1 MVSWKFVTGVI
12 AAAAA
17 VVSAAPLEKRIVSG
31 KYFDHFMVIVLENED
46 YAVSLCSLVSIS
58 RTSHI
63 SNDSLYRL

>member
-31 KYFDHFMVIVLENED
+31 KNFDHFMVIVLENEN
-46 YAVSLCSLVSIS
+46 YAVRLNFMISIVLAVSNAFSI
-58 RTSHI
+58 
-63 SNDSLYRL
+63 